1 MMMENIVYFYINIE
15 GERIHRTS
23 ETTHKLFT
31 LKLFKTKYNRKQ
43 TADLKMDIC
52 LVNI

>member
-1 MMMENIVYFYINIE
+1 MMMENIVYFYIYI
-15 GERIHRTS
+15 ERIHRTS
-23 ETTHKLFT
+23 ETIHKLFT
-31 LKLFKTKYNRKQ
+31 LKLFKIKYNRKQ